1 MSACARFQ
9 RIDVNACA
17 IRRHSL
23 RARWANELTAAAGL
37 YPLSAPSIPRAG
49 SMSEQDELLDRDY
62 PIQEDMRF
70 QEKLWKLER
79 AGWVALSLI
88 AVITLLGVFGAGPL
102 SQTHAQS
109 PGGDLDIRYQRF
121 ERNGAASQLQ
131 VKAKAGS
138 DGQVWLAIDGALLE
152 RFTVESIH
160 PQPLVAEAFGNGM
173 RLQFQPDA
181 QGWATAYLTLRPDGV
196 GPAKSVARLNG
207 QSVTLSQFIYP

>member
-1 MSACARFQ
+1 MS
-9 RIDVNACA
+9 
-17 IRRHSL
+17 
-23 RARWANELTAAAGL
+23 
-37 YPLSAPSIPRAG
+37 SA
-49 SMSEQDELLDRDY
+49 QDELLDRDY

-79 AGWVALSLI
+79 TGWVALSLVV
-88 AVITLLGVFGAGPL
+88 AITLLGVFGAGPL
-102 SQTHAQS
+102 SQATAQT

>member
-1 MSACARFQ
+1 MS
-9 RIDVNACA
+9 
-17 IRRHSL
+17 
-23 RARWANELTAAAGL
+23 
-37 YPLSAPSIPRAG
+37 
-49 SMSEQDELLDRDY
+49 SEDELLDRDY

-88 AVITLLGVFGAGPL
+88 VVITLLGVFGAGPL

-109 PGGDLDIRYQRF
+109 PDGDLDIRYQRF

-131 VKAKAGS
+131 VKAKAGN

-181 QGWATAYLTLRPDGV
+181 QGWATAYFSLRPDGV